1 MLVAKKSPRFHNCCS
16 YRNVVKTMPNPNLM
30 AFDRQSARSID
41 ADGRLHVSKTNISK
55 ANVCP
60 YFGSEIPNWQEL
72 GLDGDKVYRLYR
84 DPEELAKGAST
95 FNSLPILNK
104 HIRVTVE
111 KPEKES
117 IVGSIGSDVSFC
129 EPYLQSSLCVWDEV
143 AIAGIESK
151 KQIELSAA
159 YYYRADMTPGNSPD
173 GEEYDGVMRDIKG
186 NHLALVEAGR
196 AGPDVYVADSSPFTK
211 PKETPAMKMTKL
223 GKALALSLQ
232 GLSPKIA
239 QDSALPALVGEA
251 NKKTFK
257 KASVLKSLL
266 AMDSEIDA
274 EKADEIID
282 AVLGIEEFPEAVEP
296 KKEVAEDGDDLMAF
310 LSGKLSP
317 EDLEAVKGM
326 MTAKDEDPAMKPEAV
341 EEKVTAAMDSMRA
354 EFRQL
359 EQAKVDVR
367 SVVGDVIGMDSAEQV
382 YRFALD
388 KMSIDHKDMPA
399 PGLRS
404 MFNAVKDNKARS
416 PQQPRIAEDSAA
428 TVKQFNLG
436 RFGQA

>member
-1 MLVAKKSPRFHNCCS
+1 
-16 YRNVVKTMPNPNLM
+16 MPNPNLM

-60 YFGSEIPNWQEL
+60 YFGREIPNWQEL
-72 GLDGDKVYRLYR
+72 GLDADKVYRLYR
-84 DPEELAKGAST
+84 DPDELAKGAST
-95 FNSLPILNK
+95 FNNLPILNK

-111 KPEKES
+111 EPKKENV
-117 IVGSIGSDVSFC
+117 VGSIGSDVSFD
-129 EPYLQSSLCVWDEV
+129 EQYLKASLCVWDAP
-143 AIAGIESK
+143 AIAGVESE
-151 KQIELSAA
+151 KQCELSAA
-159 YYYRADMTPGNSPD
+159 YYYTADMTPGTAPD
-173 GEEYDGVMRDIKG
+173 GEAFDGVMRDIKG

-196 AGPDVYVADSSPFTK
+196 AGPDVYVADSDPFVKNTIK

-223 GKALALSLQ
+223 GKALFVSLR

-251 NKKTFK
+251 EKKTFK
-257 KASVLKSLL
+257 KAAALKGLL

-282 AVLGIEEFPEAVEP
+282 AVIGVEESPEAVELDRELGQDEP
-296 KKEVAEDGDDLMAF
+296 DLMGF
-310 LSGKLSP
+310 LAGKLSP

-326 MTAKDEDPAMKPEAV
+326 MTPAKDAEPGMKPEAV
-341 EEKVTAAMDSMRA
+341 EEKVTAAMDSMRV

-367 SVVGDVIGMDSAEQV
+367 AVVGDVIGMDSAEEV
-382 YRFALD
+382 YRFALG
-388 KMSIDHKDMPA
+388 KMGHDHKDMPA
-399 PGLRS
+399 AGLRT
-404 MFNAVKDNKARS
+404 MFNAVKDVKASR
-416 PQQPRIAEDSAA
+416 PAPLIAEDSAA
-428 TVKQFNLG
+428 TVQQFNLG

>member
-1 MLVAKKSPRFHNCCS
+1 
-16 YRNVVKTMPNPNLM
+16 MPNPNLM

-60 YFGSEIPNWQEL
+60 YFGREIPNWQGL

-95 FNSLPILNK
+95 FNNLPILNK

-111 KPEKES
+111 EPKKENV
-117 IVGSIGSDVSFC
+117 VGSIGSDVSFD
-129 EPYLQSSLCVWDEV
+129 EQYLKASLCVWDAP
-143 AIAGIESK
+143 AIAGVESE
-151 KQIELSAA
+151 KQCELSAA
-159 YYYRADMTPGNSPD
+159 YYYRADMTPGTAPD
-173 GEEYDGVMRDIKG
+173 GEAFDGVMRDIKG

-196 AGPDVYVADSSPFTK
+196 AGPDVYVADSDPFVKNTTK
-211 PKETPAMKMTKL
+211 PKETPAMKMTGL
-223 GKALALSLQ
+223 GKALFVSLR
-232 GLSPKIA
+232 GLSPTIA
-239 QDSALPALVGEA
+239 QDSAFAALVGEA
-251 NKKTFK
+251 KKETFK
-257 KASVLKSLL
+257 KATVLKGLL

-282 AVLGIEEFPEAVEP
+282 AVIGVEESPEAVELDRELGQDEP
-296 KKEVAEDGDDLMAF
+296 DLMGF
-310 LSGKLSP
+310 LAGKLSP

-326 MTAKDEDPAMKPEAV
+326 MNPAKDAEPGMKPEAV
-341 EEKVTAAMDSMRA
+341 EEKVTAAMDSMRV

-367 SVVGDVIGMDSAEQV
+367 AVVGDVIGMDSAEEV
-382 YRFALD
+382 YRFALG
-388 KMSIDHKDMPA
+388 KMGHDHKDMPA
-399 PGLRS
+399 AGLRT
-404 MFNAVKDNKARS
+404 MFNAVKDVKASR
-416 PQQPRIAEDSAA
+416 PAPRIAEDSAA
-428 TVKQFNLG
+428 TVQQFNLG

>member
-1 MLVAKKSPRFHNCCS
+1 
-16 YRNVVKTMPNPNLM
+16 MPNPNLM

-60 YFGSEIPNWQEL
+60 YFGREIPNWQEL

-95 FNSLPILNK
+95 FNNLPILNK

-111 KPEKES
+111 EPKKENV
-117 IVGSIGSDVSFC
+117 VGSIGSDVSFD
-129 EPYLQSSLCVWDEV
+129 EQYLKASLCVWDAP
-143 AIAGIESK
+143 AIAGVESE
-151 KQIELSAA
+151 KQCELSAA
-159 YYYRADMTPGNSPD
+159 YYYRADMTPGTAPD
-173 GEEYDGVMRDIKG
+173 GEAFDGVMRDIKG

-196 AGPDVYVADSSPFTK
+196 AGPDVYVADSDPFVKNTIK

-223 GKALALSLQ
+223 GKALFVSLR

-251 NKKTFK
+251 EKKTFK
-257 KASVLKSLL
+257 KAAALKGLL

-282 AVLGIEEFPEAVEP
+282 AVIGVEESPEAVELDRELGQDEP
-296 KKEVAEDGDDLMAF
+296 DLMGF
-310 LSGKLSP
+310 LAGKLSP

-326 MTAKDEDPAMKPEAV
+326 MAPAKDAEPGMKPEAV
-341 EEKVTAAMDSMRA
+341 EEKVTAAMDSMRV

-367 SVVGDVIGMDSAEQV
+367 AVVGDVIGMDSAEEV
-382 YRFALD
+382 YRFALG
-388 KMSIDHKDMPA
+388 KMGHDHKDMPSA
-399 PGLRS
+399 GLRT
-404 MFNAVKDNKARS
+404 MFNAVKDVKASR
-416 PQQPRIAEDSAA
+416 PAPRIAEDSAA
-428 TVKQFNLG
+428 TVQQFNLD

>member
-1 MLVAKKSPRFHNCCS
+1 
-16 YRNVVKTMPNPNLM
+16 MPNPNLM

-60 YFGSEIPNWQEL
+60 YFGREIPNWQEL

-95 FNSLPILNK
+95 FNNLPIMNK

-111 KPEKES
+111 EPKQENV
-117 IVGSIGSDVSFC
+117 VGSIGSDVSFSA
-129 EPYLQSSLCVWDEV
+129 PYLQASLSFWVAS
-143 AIAGIESK
+143 AIAGIESE
-151 KQIELSAA
+151 QQCELSPA
-159 YYYRADMTPGNSPD
+159 YYYRADMTPGVSPD
-173 GEEYDGVMRDIKG
+173 GEAFDGSMRDIVG
-186 NHLALVEAGR
+186 NHLAVIETGR
-196 AGPDVYVADSSPFTK
+196 TGPDVYVADSDPFVKNTIK

-223 GKALALSLQ
+223 GKALFVSLR

-251 NKKTFK
+251 EKKTFK
-257 KASVLKSLL
+257 KAAALKGLL

-282 AVLGIEEFPEAVEP
+282 AVIGVEESPEAVELDRELGQDEP
-296 KKEVAEDGDDLMAF
+296 DLMGF
-310 LSGKLSP
+310 LAGKLSP

-326 MTAKDEDPAMKPEAV
+326 MNPAKDAEPGMKPEAV
-341 EEKVTAAMDSMRA
+341 EEKVTAAMDSMRV

-367 SVVGDVIGMDSAEQV
+367 AVVGDVIGMDSAEEV
-382 YRFALD
+382 YRFALG
-388 KMSIDHKDMPA
+388 KMGHDHKDMPA
-399 PGLRS
+399 AGLRT
-404 MFNAVKDNKARS
+404 MFNAVKDVKASR
-416 PQQPRIAEDSAA
+416 PAPRIAEDSAA
-428 TVKQFNLG
+428 TVQQFNLG

>member
-1 MLVAKKSPRFHNCCS
+1 
-16 YRNVVKTMPNPNLM
+16 MPNPNLM

-60 YFGSEIPNWQEL
+60 YFGREIPNWQEL

-95 FNSLPILNK
+95 FNNLPILNK

-111 KPEKES
+111 EPKKENV
-117 IVGSIGSDVSFC
+117 VGSIGSDVSFD
-129 EPYLQSSLCVWDEV
+129 EQYLKASLCIWDAP
-143 AIAGIESK
+143 AIAGVESE
-151 KQIELSAA
+151 KQCELSAA
-159 YYYRADMTPGNSPD
+159 YYYRADMTPGTAPD
-173 GEEYDGVMRDIKG
+173 GEAFDGVMRDIKG

-196 AGPDVYVADSSPFTK
+196 AGPDVYVADSDPFVKNTIK

-251 NKKTFK
+251 KKETFK
-257 KASVLKSLL
+257 KAAVLKGLL

-282 AVLGIEEFPEAVEP
+282 AVIGVEE
-296 KKEVAEDGDDLMAF
+296 
-310 LSGKLSP
+310 SP
-317 EDLEAVKGM
+317 EPVELERELC
-326 MTAKDEDPAMKPEAV
+326 KDESPVDKCCAQMRQMLAGKCDEATIEACCQCCIDCCTPTAADGMGDMPGMKPEAV

-367 SVVGDVIGMDSAEQV
+367 AVVGDVIGMDSAEEV
-382 YRFALD
+382 YRFALG
-388 KMSIDHKDMPA
+388 KMGHDHKDMPA
-399 PGLRS
+399 AGLRT
-404 MFNAVKDNKARS
+404 MFNAVKDVKASR
-416 PQQPRIAEDSAA
+416 PAPRIAEDSAA
-428 TVKQFNLG
+428 TVQQFNLG

>member
-1 MLVAKKSPRFHNCCS
+1 
-16 YRNVVKTMPNPNLM
+16 M

-60 YFGSEIPNWQEL
+60 YFGREIPNWQEL

-95 FNSLPILNK
+95 FNNLPILNK

-111 KPEKES
+111 EPKQENV
-117 IVGSIGSDVSFC
+117 VGSIGSDVSFSA
-129 EPYLQSSLCVWDEV
+129 PFLQASLSFWVAS
-143 AIAGIESK
+143 AIAGIESE
-151 KQIELSAA
+151 QQCELSPA
-159 YYYRADMTPGNSPD
+159 YYYRADMTPGVSPD
-173 GEEYDGVMRDIKG
+173 GEAFDGSMRDIVG
-186 NHLALVEAGR
+186 NHLAVIETGR
-196 AGPDVYVADSSPFTK
+196 TGPDVYVADSDPFVKNTNK

-223 GKALALSLQ
+223 GKALFVSLR

-251 NKKTFK
+251 EKKTFK
-257 KASVLKSLL
+257 KAAALKGLL

-282 AVLGIEEFPEAVEP
+282 AVIGVEESPEAVELDRELGQDEP
-296 KKEVAEDGDDLMAF
+296 DIMGF
-310 LSGKLSP
+310 LAGKLSP

-326 MTAKDEDPAMKPEAV
+326 MTPAKDEDYGMKPEAV
-341 EEKVTAAMDSMRA
+341 EEKVTAAMDSMRV

-367 SVVGDVIGMDSAEQV
+367 AVVGDVIGMDSAEEV
-382 YRFALD
+382 YRFALG
-388 KMSIDHKDMPA
+388 KMGHDHKDMPA
-399 PGLRS
+399 AGLRT
-404 MFNAVKDNKARS
+404 MFNAVKDVKASR
-416 PQQPRIAEDSAA
+416 PAPRIAEDSAA
-428 TVKQFNLG
+428 TVQQFNLG

>member
-1 MLVAKKSPRFHNCCS
+1 
-16 YRNVVKTMPNPNLM
+16 MPNPNLM

-60 YFGSEIPNWQEL
+60 YFGREIPNWQEL

-95 FNSLPILNK
+95 YNNQPILNK

-111 KPEKES
+111 EPKQENV
-117 IVGSIGSDVSFC
+117 VGSIGSDVSFSA
-129 EPYLQSSLCVWDEV
+129 PYLQASLSFWVAS
-143 AIAGIESK
+143 AIAGIESE
-151 KQIELSAA
+151 QQCELSPA
-159 YYYRADMTPGNSPD
+159 YYYRADMTPGVSPD
-173 GEEYDGVMRDIKG
+173 GEAFDGSMRDIVG
-186 NHLALVEAGR
+186 NHLAVIETGR
-196 AGPDVYVADSSPFTK
+196 TGPDVYVADSDPFVKNTIK

-223 GKALALSLQ
+223 GKALFVSLR

-251 NKKTFK
+251 EKKTFK
-257 KASVLKSLL
+257 KAAALKGLL

-282 AVLGIEEFPEAVEP
+282 AVIGVEESPEAVELDRELGQDEP
-296 KKEVAEDGDDLMAF
+296 DLMGF
-310 LSGKLSP
+310 LAGKLSP

-326 MTAKDEDPAMKPEAV
+326 MNPAKDAEPGMKPEAV
-341 EEKVTAAMDSMRA
+341 EEKVTAAMDSMRV

-367 SVVGDVIGMDSAEQV
+367 AVVGDVIGMDSAEEV
-382 YRFALD
+382 YRFALG
-388 KMSIDHKDMPA
+388 KMGHDHKDMPA
-399 PGLRS
+399 AGLRT
-404 MFNAVKDNKARS
+404 MFNAVKDVKASR
-416 PQQPRIAEDSAA
+416 PAPRIAEDSAA
-428 TVKQFNLG
+428 TVQQFNLG

>member
-1 MLVAKKSPRFHNCCS
+1 
-16 YRNVVKTMPNPNLM
+16 MPNPNLM

-60 YFGSEIPNWQEL
+60 YFGREIPNWQEL

-95 FNSLPILNK
+95 FNNLPILNK

-111 KPEKES
+111 EPKKENV
-117 IVGSIGSDVSFC
+117 VGSIGSDVSFD
-129 EPYLQSSLCVWDEV
+129 EQYLKASLCVWDAP
-143 AIAGIESK
+143 AIAGVESE
-151 KQIELSAA
+151 KQCELSAA
-159 YYYRADMTPGNSPD
+159 YYYRADMTPGTAPD
-173 GEEYDGVMRDIKG
+173 GEAFDGVMRDIKG
-186 NHLALVEAGR
+186 NHLALVEDGR
-196 AGPDVYVADSSPFTK
+196 AGPDVYVADSDPFVKNTIK

-223 GKALALSLQ
+223 GKALFVSLR

-251 NKKTFK
+251 EKKTFK
-257 KASVLKSLL
+257 KAAALKGLL

-282 AVLGIEEFPEAVEP
+282 AVIGVEESPEAVELDRELGQDEP
-296 KKEVAEDGDDLMAF
+296 DLMAF
-310 LSGKLSP
+310 LAGKLSP

-326 MTAKDEDPAMKPEAV
+326 MNPAKDAEPGMKPEAV
-341 EEKVTAAMDSMRA
+341 EEKVTAAMDSMRV

-367 SVVGDVIGMDSAEQV
+367 AVVGDVIGMDSAEEV
-382 YRFALD
+382 YRFALG
-388 KMSIDHKDMPA
+388 KMGHDHKDMPA
-399 PGLRS
+399 AGLRT
-404 MFNAVKDNKARS
+404 MFNAVKDVKASR
-416 PQQPRIAEDSAA
+416 PAPRIAEDSAA
-428 TVKQFNLG
+428 TVQQFNLG

>member
-1 MLVAKKSPRFHNCCS
+1 
-16 YRNVVKTMPNPNLM
+16 MPNPNLM

-60 YFGSEIPNWQEL
+60 YFGREIPNWQEL

-84 DPEELAKGAST
+84 DPDELAKGAST
-95 FNSLPILNK
+95 FNNLPILNK

-111 KPEKES
+111 EPKQENV
-117 IVGSIGSDVSFC
+117 VGSIGSDVSFSA
-129 EPYLQSSLCVWDEV
+129 PYLQASLSFWVAS
-143 AIAGIESK
+143 AIAGIESE
-151 KQIELSAA
+151 QQCELSPA
-159 YYYRADMTPGNSPD
+159 YYYRADMTPGASPD
-173 GEEYDGVMRDIKG
+173 GEAFDGVMRDIKG

-196 AGPDVYVADSSPFTK
+196 AGPDVYVADSDPFVKNTIK

-223 GKALALSLQ
+223 GKALFVSLR

-251 NKKTFK
+251 EKKTFK
-257 KASVLKSLL
+257 KAAALKGLL

-282 AVLGIEEFPEAVEP
+282 AVIGVEESPEAVELDRELGQDEP
-296 KKEVAEDGDDLMAF
+296 DLMGF
-310 LSGKLSP
+310 LAGKLSP

-326 MTAKDEDPAMKPEAV
+326 MTPAKDEDYGMKPEAV
-341 EEKVTAAMDSMRA
+341 EEKVTAAMDSMRV

-367 SVVGDVIGMDSAEQV
+367 AVVGDVIGMDSAEEV
-382 YRFALD
+382 YRFALG
-388 KMSIDHKDMPA
+388 KMGHDHKDMPA
-399 PGLRS
+399 AGLRT
-404 MFNAVKDNKARS
+404 MFNAVKDVKASR
-416 PQQPRIAEDSAA
+416 PAPRIAEDSAA
-428 TVKQFNLG
+428 TVQQFNLG

>member
-1 MLVAKKSPRFHNCCS
+1 
-16 YRNVVKTMPNPNLM
+16 MPNPNLM

-60 YFGSEIPNWQEL
+60 YFGREIPNWQEL
-72 GLDGDKVYRLYR
+72 GLDADKVYRLYR
-84 DPEELAKGAST
+84 DPDELAKGAST
-95 FNSLPILNK
+95 FNNLPILNK

-111 KPEKES
+111 EPKKENV
-117 IVGSIGSDVSFC
+117 VGSIGSDVSFD
-129 EPYLQSSLCVWDEV
+129 EQYLKASLCIWDAP
-143 AIAGIESK
+143 AIAGVESER
-151 KQIELSAA
+151 QCELSAA
-159 YYYRADMTPGNSPD
+159 YYYRADMTPGTAPD
-173 GEEYDGVMRDIKG
+173 GEEFDGVMRDIKG

-196 AGPDVYVADSSPFTK
+196 AGPDVYVADSNPFTK
-211 PKETPAMKMTKL
+211 NTDKPKKETPAMKMTKL

-251 NKKTFK
+251 KKETFK
-257 KASVLKSLL
+257 KAAVLKGLL

-282 AVLGIEEFPEAVEP
+282 AVLGVEESPEAVELDRELGQDEP
-296 KKEVAEDGDDLMAF
+296 DLMAF
-310 LSGKLSP
+310 LAGKLSP

-326 MTAKDEDPAMKPEAV
+326 MTQAKDEGYGMKPEAV
-341 EEKVTAAMDSMRA
+341 EEKVTAAMDSMRV

-367 SVVGDVIGMDSAEQV
+367 PVVGDVIGMDSAEEV
-382 YRFALD
+382 YRFALG
-388 KMSIDHKDMPA
+388 KMGHDHKDMPA
-399 PGLRS
+399 AGLRT
-404 MFNAVKDNKARS
+404 MFNAVKDVKVSRPA
-416 PQQPRIAEDSAA
+416 PRIAEDSAA
-428 TVKQFNLG
+428 TVQQFNLG

>member
-1 MLVAKKSPRFHNCCS
+1 
-16 YRNVVKTMPNPNLM
+16 M

-55 ANVCP
+55 AVVNP
-60 YFGSEIPNWQEL
+60 YYGREIPGWQQL

-84 DPEELAKGAST
+84 DPEELDKGAGT
-95 FNSLPILNK
+95 FNNLPILNK
-104 HIRVTVE
+104 HIPVTVDAPQ
-111 KPEKES
+111 KDNV
-117 IVGSIGSDVSFC
+117 VGSIGSDVVFDV
-129 EPYLQSSLCVWDEV
+129 PYLQASLCIWDAA
-143 AIAGIESK
+143 AIAGVESE
-151 KQIELSAA
+151 KQCELSCG
-159 YYYRADMTPGNSPD
+159 YRYDPDMTPGTTSD
-173 GEEYDGVMRDIKG
+173 GEAYDGVMRNIRG

-196 AGPDVYVADSSPFTK
+196 AGPDVYVADSNPFTK

-251 NKKTFK
+251 EKKTFK
-257 KASVLKSLL
+257 KAAVLKGLL
-266 AMDSEIDA
+266 AMDSDIDA

-282 AVLGIEEFPEAVEP
+282 AVLGVEEFPEPVEL
-296 KKEVAEDGDDLMAF
+296 EREIVEDEHDVMAF
-310 LSGKLSP
+310 LAGKLSP

-326 MTAKDEDPAMKPEAV
+326 MGAKAEDEAPAMKPEAV
-341 EEKVTAAMDSMRA
+341 EEKVTAAMDSMRV

-367 SVVGDVIGMDSAEQV
+367 SVVGDVIGMDSAEDV

-388 KMSIDHKDMPA
+388 QMGIANKEMPA
-399 PGLRS
+399 AGLRT
-404 MFNAVKDNKARS
+404 MFNAVKDRRS
-416 PQQPRIAEDSAA
+416 APKNTPEMAQDAAA
-428 TVKQFNLG
+428 TVDQFNLG
-436 RFGQA
+436 RFGRA

>member
-1 MLVAKKSPRFHNCCS
+1 
-16 YRNVVKTMPNPNLM
+16 MPNPNLM

-60 YFGSEIPNWQEL
+60 YFGREIPNWQEL

-84 DPEELAKGAST
+84 DPEELAKGAGT
-95 FNSLPILNK
+95 FNNLPILNK

-117 IVGSIGSDVSFC
+117 VVGSIGSDVSLGD
-129 EPYLQSSLCVWDEV
+129 PYLQASLCVWDEA
-143 AIAGIESK
+143 AIAGIEAK

-159 YYYRADMTPGNSPD
+159 YYYRADMTPGAAPD
-173 GEEYDGVMRDIKG
+173 GEAFDGVMRDIKG

-196 AGPDVYVADSSPFTK
+196 AGPDVYVADSDPFIKNTNK

-223 GKALALSLQ
+223 GKALFVSLR

-251 NKKTFK
+251 EKKTFK
-257 KASVLKSLL
+257 KAVALKALI

-282 AVLGIEEFPEAVEP
+282 AVIGVEDSPEAVEP
-296 KKEVAEDGDDLMAF
+296 DRELGQDEPDLMGF
-310 LSGKLSP
+310 LAGKLSP

-326 MTAKDEDPAMKPEAV
+326 MNPAKDAEPGVKPEAV
-341 EEKVTAAMDSMRA
+341 EEKVTAAMDTMRV

-367 SVVGDVIGMDSAEQV
+367 PVVGDVIGMDSAEDV
-382 YRFALD
+382 YRFALG
-388 KMSIDHKDMPA
+388 KMGHDHKDMPA
-399 PGLRS
+399 AGLRT
-404 MFNAVKDNKARS
+404 MFNAVKDVKASR
-416 PQQPRIAEDSAA
+416 PAPRIAEDSAA
-428 TVKQFNLG
+428 TVQKFNLD
-436 RFGQA
+436 RFKQA

>member
-1 MLVAKKSPRFHNCCS
+1 
-16 YRNVVKTMPNPNLM
+16 M

-60 YFGSEIPNWQEL
+60 YFGREIPNWQEL
-72 GLDGDKVYRLYR
+72 GLDADKVYRLYR

-95 FNSLPILNK
+95 FNNLPILNK

-111 KPEKES
+111 KPEKENV
-117 IVGSIGSDVSFC
+117 VGSIGSDVSFD
-129 EPYLQSSLCVWDEV
+129 EQYLRASLCIWDAP
-143 AIAGIESK
+143 AIAGVELE
-151 KQIELSAA
+151 KQCELSAA
-159 YYYRADMTPGNSPD
+159 YYYRADMTPGTAPD
-173 GEEYDGVMRDIKG
+173 GEAFDGVMRDIKG

-196 AGPDVYVADSSPFTK
+196 AGPDVYVADSDPFTK
-211 PKETPAMKMTKL
+211 NTDKPKKETPAMKMTKL

-251 NKKTFK
+251 KKETFK
-257 KASVLKSLL
+257 KAAVLKGLL

-282 AVLGIEEFPEAVEP
+282 AVIGVEDSPEAVELDRELGQDEP
-296 KKEVAEDGDDLMAF
+296 DLMAF
-310 LSGKLSP
+310 LAGKLSP

-326 MTAKDEDPAMKPEAV
+326 MTPAKDAESGMKPEAV
-341 EEKVTAAMDSMRA
+341 EEKVTAAMDSMRV

-367 SVVGDVIGMDSAEQV
+367 SVVGDVIGMDSAEEV
-382 YRFALD
+382 YRFALG
-388 KMSIDHKDMPA
+388 KMGHDHKDMPA
-399 PGLRS
+399 AGLRT
-404 MFNAVKDNKARS
+404 MFNAVKDVKVSRPA
-416 PQQPRIAEDSAA
+416 PRIAEDSAA
-428 TVKQFNLG
+428 TVQQFNLG

>member
-1 MLVAKKSPRFHNCCS
+1 
-16 YRNVVKTMPNPNLM
+16 MPNPNLM

-60 YFGSEIPNWQEL
+60 YFGREIPNWQEL

-95 FNSLPILNK
+95 FNNLPILNK

-111 KPEKES
+111 EPKKENV
-117 IVGSIGSDVSFC
+117 VGSIGSDVSFD
-129 EPYLQSSLCVWDEV
+129 EQYLKASLCIWDAP
-143 AIAGIESK
+143 AIAGIESE
-151 KQIELSAA
+151 KQCELSAA
-159 YYYRADMTPGNSPD
+159 YYYRADMTPGISPD
-173 GEEYDGVMRDIKG
+173 GEAFDGVMRDIKG

-196 AGPDVYVADSSPFTK
+196 AGPDVYVADSDPFVKNTIK

-223 GKALALSLQ
+223 GKALFVSLR

-251 NKKTFK
+251 EKKTFK
-257 KASVLKSLL
+257 KAAALKCLL

-282 AVLGIEEFPEAVEP
+282 AVIGVEESPEAVELDRELGQDEP
-296 KKEVAEDGDDLMAF
+296 DLMGF
-310 LSGKLSP
+310 LAGKLSP

-326 MTAKDEDPAMKPEAV
+326 MTPAKDEDYGMKPEAV
-341 EEKVTAAMDSMRA
+341 EEKVTAAMDSMRV

-367 SVVGDVIGMDSAEQV
+367 AVVGDVIGMDSAEEV
-382 YRFALD
+382 YRFALG
-388 KMSIDHKDMPA
+388 KMGHDHKDMPA
-399 PGLRS
+399 AGLRT
-404 MFNAVKDNKARS
+404 MFNAVKDVKASR
-416 PQQPRIAEDSAA
+416 PAPRIAEDSAA
-428 TVKQFNLG
+428 TVQQFNLG

>member
-1 MLVAKKSPRFHNCCS
+1 
-16 YRNVVKTMPNPNLM
+16 MPNPNLM

-60 YFGSEIPNWQEL
+60 YFGREIPNWQEL

-95 FNSLPILNK
+95 FNNLPILNK

-111 KPEKES
+111 EPKQENV
-117 IVGSIGSDVSFC
+117 VGSIGSDVSFSA
-129 EPYLQSSLCVWDEV
+129 PFLQASLSFWVAS
-143 AIAGIESK
+143 AIAGIESE
-151 KQIELSAA
+151 QQCELSPA
-159 YYYRADMTPGNSPD
+159 YYYRADMTPGTAPD
-173 GEEYDGVMRDIKG
+173 GEAFDGVMRDIKG

-196 AGPDVYVADSSPFTK
+196 AGPDVYVADSDPFVKNTIK

-223 GKALALSLQ
+223 GKALFVSLR

-251 NKKTFK
+251 EKKTFK
-257 KASVLKSLL
+257 KAAALKGLL

-282 AVLGIEEFPEAVEP
+282 AVIGVEGSPEAVELNRELGQDEP
-296 KKEVAEDGDDLMAF
+296 DLMDF
-310 LSGKLSP
+310 LAGKLSP

-326 MTAKDEDPAMKPEAV
+326 MTPAKDAEPGMKPEAV
-341 EEKVTAAMDSMRA
+341 EEKVTAAMDSMRV

-367 SVVGDVIGMDSAEQV
+367 AVVGDVIGMDSAEEV
-382 YRFALD
+382 YRFALG
-388 KMSIDHKDMPA
+388 KMGHDHKDMPA
-399 PGLRS
+399 AGLRT
-404 MFNAVKDNKARS
+404 MFNAVKDVKAPR
-416 PQQPRIAEDSAA
+416 QAPRIAEDSAA
-428 TVKQFNLG
+428 TVQQFNLG

>member
-1 MLVAKKSPRFHNCCS
+1 
-16 YRNVVKTMPNPNLM
+16 MPNPNLM

-60 YFGSEIPNWQEL
+60 YFGREIPNWQEL

-84 DPEELAKGAST
+84 DPDELSKGAST
-95 FNSLPILNK
+95 FNNLPILNK

-111 KPEKES
+111 EPKQENV
-117 IVGSIGSDVSFC
+117 VGSIGSDVSFSA
-129 EPYLQSSLCVWDEV
+129 PYLQASLSFWVAS
-143 AIAGIESK
+143 AIAGIESE
-151 KQIELSAA
+151 QQCELSPA
-159 YYYRADMTPGNSPD
+159 YYYRADMTPGVSPD
-173 GEEYDGVMRDIKG
+173 GEAFDGSMRDIVG
-186 NHLALVEAGR
+186 NHLAVIETGR
-196 AGPDVYVADSSPFTK
+196 TGPDVYVADSDPFVKNTIK

-223 GKALALSLQ
+223 GKALFVSLR

-251 NKKTFK
+251 EKKTFK
-257 KASVLKSLL
+257 KAAALKCLL

-282 AVLGIEEFPEAVEP
+282 AVIGVEESPEAVELDRELGQDEP
-296 KKEVAEDGDDLMAF
+296 DLMGF
-310 LSGKLSP
+310 LAGKLSP

-326 MTAKDEDPAMKPEAV
+326 MSPAKDAEPGMKPEAV
-341 EEKVTAAMDSMRA
+341 EEKVTAAMDSMRV

-367 SVVGDVIGMDSAEQV
+367 AVVGDVIGMDSAEEV
-382 YRFALD
+382 YRFALG
-388 KMSIDHKDMPA
+388 KMGHDHKDMPA
-399 PGLRS
+399 AGLRT
-404 MFNAVKDNKARS
+404 MFNAVKDVKASR
-416 PQQPRIAEDSAA
+416 PAPRIAEDSAA
-428 TVKQFNLG
+428 TVQQFNLG

>member
-1 MLVAKKSPRFHNCCS
+1 
-16 YRNVVKTMPNPNLM
+16 MPNPNLM

-60 YFGSEIPNWQEL
+60 YFGREIPNWQEL
-72 GLDGDKVYRLYR
+72 GLDADKVYRLYR
-84 DPEELAKGAST
+84 DPDELAKGAST
-95 FNSLPILNK
+95 FNNLPILNK

-111 KPEKES
+111 EPKQENV
-117 IVGSIGSDVSFC
+117 VGSIGSDVSFSA
-129 EPYLQSSLCVWDEV
+129 PYLQASLSFWVAS
-143 AIAGIESK
+143 AIAGIESE
-151 KQIELSAA
+151 QQCELSPA
-159 YYYRADMTPGNSPD
+159 YYYRADMTPGTAPD
-173 GEEYDGVMRDIKG
+173 GEAFDGVMRDIKG

-196 AGPDVYVADSSPFTK
+196 AGPDVYVADSNPFVKNTIK

-223 GKALALSLQ
+223 GKALFVSLR

-251 NKKTFK
+251 EKKTFK
-257 KASVLKSLL
+257 KAAALKGLL

-282 AVLGIEEFPEAVEP
+282 AVIGVEESPEAVELDRELGQDEP
-296 KKEVAEDGDDLMAF
+296 DLMGF
-310 LSGKLSP
+310 LAGKLSP

-326 MTAKDEDPAMKPEAV
+326 MTPAKDAEPGMKPEAV
-341 EEKVTAAMDSMRA
+341 EEKVTAAMDSMRV

-367 SVVGDVIGMDSAEQV
+367 AVVGDVIGMDSAEEV
-382 YRFALD
+382 YRFALG
-388 KMSIDHKDMPA
+388 KMGHDHKDMPA
-399 PGLRS
+399 AGLRT
-404 MFNAVKDNKARS
+404 MFNAVKDAKASR
-416 PQQPRIAEDSAA
+416 PAPRIAEDSAA
-428 TVKQFNLG
+428 TVQQFNLG

>member
-1 MLVAKKSPRFHNCCS
+1 
-16 YRNVVKTMPNPNLM
+16 M

-60 YFGSEIPNWQEL
+60 YFGREIPNWQEL
-72 GLDGDKVYRLYR
+72 GLDDDRVYRLYR
-84 DPEELAKGAST
+84 DPDELAKGAST
-95 FNSLPILNK
+95 FNNLPILNK

-111 KPEKES
+111 KPEKEN
-117 IVGSIGSDVSFC
+117 IVGSIGSDVSLGD
-129 EPYLQSSLCVWDEV
+129 PYLQASLCVWDEA

-159 YYYRADMTPGNSPD
+159 YYYRADMTPGTAPD
-173 GEEYDGVMRDIKG
+173 GEAFDGVMRDIKG

-196 AGPDVYVADSSPFTK
+196 AGPDVYVADSDPFTK

-251 NKKTFK
+251 KKETFK
-257 KASVLKSLL
+257 KAAVLKGLL

-282 AVLGIEEFPEAVEP
+282 AVIGVEDSPEAVELDRELG
-296 KKEVAEDGDDLMAF
+296 KDEDDDGEGSKHAEIIDF
-310 LSGKLSP
+310 LKSKGLDSA
-317 EDLEAVKGM
+317 ELEAVGNM
-326 MTAKDEDPAMKPEAV
+326 LTRMDRPYGKDGDAPYMKPEAV
-341 EEKVTAAMDSMRA
+341 EEKVTAAMDSMRV

-367 SVVGDVIGMDSAEQV
+367 PVVGDVIGMDSAEEV
-382 YRFALD
+382 YRFALG
-388 KMSIDHKDMPA
+388 KMGHDHKDMPA
-399 PGLRS
+399 AGLRT
-404 MFNAVKDNKARS
+404 MFNAVKDVKASR
-416 PQQPRIAEDSAA
+416 PAPRIAEDSAA
-428 TVKQFNLG
+428 TVQQFNLG

>member
-1 MLVAKKSPRFHNCCS
+1 
-16 YRNVVKTMPNPNLM
+16 M

-60 YFGSEIPNWQEL
+60 YFGREIPNWQEL

-95 FNSLPILNK
+95 FNNLPILNK

-111 KPEKES
+111 EPKQENV
-117 IVGSIGSDVSFC
+117 VGSIGSDVSFSA
-129 EPYLQSSLCVWDEV
+129 PYLQASLSFWVAS
-143 AIAGIESK
+143 AIAGIESE
-151 KQIELSAA
+151 QQCELSPA
-159 YYYRADMTPGNSPD
+159 YYYRADMTPGVSPD
-173 GEEYDGVMRDIKG
+173 GEAFDGSMRDIVG
-186 NHLALVEAGR
+186 NHLAVIETGR
-196 AGPDVYVADSSPFTK
+196 TGPDVYVADSDPFVKNTIK

-223 GKALALSLQ
+223 GKALFVSLR

-251 NKKTFK
+251 EKKTFK
-257 KASVLKSLL
+257 KAAALKGLL

-282 AVLGIEEFPEAVEP
+282 AVIGVEESPEAVELDRELGQDEP
-296 KKEVAEDGDDLMAF
+296 DLMGF
-310 LSGKLSP
+310 LAGKLSP

-326 MTAKDEDPAMKPEAV
+326 MNPAKDAEPGMNPEAV
-341 EEKVTAAMDSMRA
+341 EEKVTAAMDSMRV

-367 SVVGDVIGMDSAEQV
+367 AVVGDVIGMDSAEEV
-382 YRFALD
+382 YRFALG
-388 KMSIDHKDMPA
+388 KMGHDHKDMPA
-399 PGLRS
+399 AGLRT
-404 MFNAVKDNKARS
+404 MFNAVKDVKASR
-416 PQQPRIAEDSAA
+416 PEPRIAEDSAA
-428 TVKQFNLG
+428 TVQQFNLG

>member
-1 MLVAKKSPRFHNCCS
+1 
-16 YRNVVKTMPNPNLM
+16 M

-60 YFGSEIPNWQEL
+60 YFGREIPNWQEL

-95 FNSLPILNK
+95 FNNLPILNK
-104 HIRVTVE
+104 HIRVTVDE
-111 KPEKES
+111 PKKENV
-117 IVGSIGSDVSFC
+117 VGSIGSDVSFD
-129 EPYLQSSLCVWDEV
+129 EQYLKASLCVWDAP
-143 AIAGIESK
+143 AIAAVESK
-151 KQIELSAA
+151 KQCELSAA
-159 YYYRADMTPGNSPD
+159 YYYRADMTPGTAPD
-173 GEEYDGVMRDIKG
+173 GEAFDGVMRDIKG

-196 AGPDVYVADSSPFTK
+196 AGPDVYVADSNPFVKNTIK

-223 GKALALSLQ
+223 GKALFVSLR

-251 NKKTFK
+251 EKKTFK
-257 KASVLKSLL
+257 KAAALKGLL

-282 AVLGIEEFPEAVEP
+282 AVIGVEESPEAVELDRELGQDEP
-296 KKEVAEDGDDLMAF
+296 DLMGF
-310 LSGKLSP
+310 LAGKLSP
-317 EDLEAVKGM
+317 EELEAVKGM
-326 MTAKDEDPAMKPEAV
+326 MTPAKDEDYGMKPEAV
-341 EEKVTAAMDSMRA
+341 EEKVTAAMDSMRV

-367 SVVGDVIGMDSAEQV
+367 AVVGDVIGMDSAEEV
-382 YRFALD
+382 YRFALG
-388 KMSIDHKDMPA
+388 KMGHDHKDMPA
-399 PGLRS
+399 AGLRT
-404 MFNAVKDNKARS
+404 MFNAVKDVKASR
-416 PQQPRIAEDSAA
+416 PAPRIAEDSAA
-428 TVKQFNLG
+428 TVQQFNLG

>member
-1 MLVAKKSPRFHNCCS
+1 
-16 YRNVVKTMPNPNLM
+16 MPNPNLM

-60 YFGSEIPNWQEL
+60 YFGREIPNWQEL

-95 FNSLPILNK
+95 FNNLPILNK

-111 KPEKES
+111 EPKQENV
-117 IVGSIGSDVSFC
+117 VGSIGSDVSFSA
-129 EPYLQSSLCVWDEV
+129 PYLQASLSFWVAS
-143 AIAGIESK
+143 AIAGIESE
-151 KQIELSAA
+151 QQCELSPA
-159 YYYRADMTPGNSPD
+159 YYYRADMTPGVSPD
-173 GEEYDGVMRDIKG
+173 GEAFDGSMRDIVG
-186 NHLALVEAGR
+186 NHLAVIETGR
-196 AGPDVYVADSSPFTK
+196 TGPDVYVADSDPFVKNTIK

-223 GKALALSLQ
+223 GKALFVSLR

-251 NKKTFK
+251 EKKTFK
-257 KASVLKSLL
+257 KAAALKGLL

-282 AVLGIEEFPEAVEP
+282 AVIGVEESPEAVELDRELGQDEP
-296 KKEVAEDGDDLMAF
+296 DLMGF
-310 LSGKLSP
+310 LAGKLSP

-326 MTAKDEDPAMKPEAV
+326 MNPAKDAEPGMKPEAV
-341 EEKVTAAMDSMRA
+341 EEKVTAAMDSMRV

-367 SVVGDVIGMDSAEQV
+367 AVVGDVIGMDSAEEV
-382 YRFALD
+382 YRFALG
-388 KMSIDHKDMPA
+388 KMGHDHKDMPA
-399 PGLRS
+399 AGLRT
-404 MFNAVKDNKARS
+404 MFNAVKDVKASR
-416 PQQPRIAEDSAA
+416 PAPRIAEDSAA
-428 TVKQFNLG
+428 TVQQFNLG